1 MVVVLVEETE
11 VAEVVTV
18 VVFVVVS
25 DHLLV
30 SQNRELSDFSSS
42 LSLTT
47 FNAST
52 SIDFYF
58 INSCQVL

>member
-1 MVVVLVEETE
+1 MVMVLVEETE

-42 LSLTT
+42 LSLIT
-47 FNAST
+47 FIMNM
-52 SIDFYF
+52 DYEY
-58 INSCQVL
+58 

>member
-47 FNAST
+47 FNPST

>member
-1 MVVVLVEETE
+1 M
-11 VAEVVTV
+11 AEVVTV
-18 VVFVVVS
+18 VVFVVVG

-42 LSLTT
+42 LSLIT
-47 FNAST
+47 FNPST
-52 SIDFYF
+52 SLDFYF